1 MRKGPEASA
10 TKFSVG
16 TKKKGNDG
24 DIWMIVKTKNGMKRW
39 QKTQKRRSNKRKTR
53 KVFKRKKD
61 KITVKILKSLKKK
74 YRVTTAGNKKEMAE
88 GLWRVRGSAMDNRD
102 LERIVP
108 LLPRR
113 DIKAAEKLLSN
124 RKADPIVNY
133 KGMWKPIPKPLNKM
147 SRTELIKYLRRF
159 RDAWERETTRNADLS
174 DERLKGESNKNL
186 RGLLK
191 FYFSDSAKQLAG
203 DWLR

>member
-24 DIWMIVKTKNGMKRW
+24 NIWMIVKTKNGMKRW

-53 KVFKRKKD
+53 KVFKSKNN

-113 DIKAAEKLLSN
+113 DIKAAEKLLLN
-124 RKADPIVNY
+124 IYDTQINI
-133 KGMWKPIPKPLNKM
+133 KPRDYCLLQSEPNIHN
-147 SRTELIKYLRRF
+147 IK
-159 RDAWERETTRNADLS
+159 
-174 DERLKGESNKNL
+174 
-186 RGLLK
+186 
-191 FYFSDSAKQLAG
+191 
-203 DWLR
+203 

>member
-24 DIWMIVKTKNGMKRW
+24 NIWMIVKTKNGMKRW

-53 KVFKRKKD
+53 KVFKSKNN

-124 RKADPIVNY
+124 RKADLIVNY
-133 KGMWKPIPKPLNKM
+133 KGMWEPIPKPLNKM

-159 RDAWERETTRNADLS
+159 RDAWERETARNTDLS
-174 DERLKGESNKNL
+174 DERLKGESDKNL
-186 RGLLK
+186 RCLLK
-191 FYFSDSAKQLAG
+191 FYFSDSANQLAG
-203 DWLR
+203 NCLR